1 MRVLPIA
8 PNMRV
13 PGRPPRA
20 TGRFAVPDG
29 DADPESSVVTPMLPA
44 LLSGLQEAP
53 GELSEADR
61 RCMGQGIAVLDAL
74 HRFQAGLL
82 NGTPDCAEILAAVDQ
97 LAEGANPQIA
107 KLMAAIR
114 VRAMVVAA
122 QQICRPRE
130 SA

>member
-1 MRVLPIA
+1 M
-8 PNMRV
+8 
-13 PGRPPRA
+13 
-20 TGRFAVPDG
+20 
-29 DADPESSVVTPMLPA
+29 TPMLPA

-82 NGTPDCAEILAAVDQ
+82 NGTPNCAEILAAVDQ